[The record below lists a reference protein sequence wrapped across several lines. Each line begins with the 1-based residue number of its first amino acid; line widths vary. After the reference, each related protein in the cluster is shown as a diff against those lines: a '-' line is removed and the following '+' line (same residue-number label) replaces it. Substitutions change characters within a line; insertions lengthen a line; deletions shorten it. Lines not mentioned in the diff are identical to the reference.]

1 MDIILR
7 QMIVIYK
14 PEGIDWMEYKLSRNN
29 PYTYHHIIEK
39 RNGGR
44 RTLDNGA
51 ILTQYAHRY
60 LNLLDMKYH
69 DYYSELNSLF
79 LFLNRTNQ
87 PPTEEYYEEVR
98 KVLKKVKRWIQY

>member
-1 MDIILR
+1 MDKILK
-7 QMIVIYK
+7 QMIVIYE
-14 PEGIDWMEYKLSRNN
+14 PDGIDWMEYNLSRDN

-51 ILTQYAHRY
+51 ILTQNAHRY
-60 LNLLDMKYH
+60 LNYLDMKKH
-69 DYYSELNSLF
+69 DYYRELNSLF
-79 LFLNRTNQ
+79 LFLNRTKQ

-98 KVLKKVKRWIQY
+98 KVLKKVKKC